1 MQPYQNYYPMN
12 NNFMSN
18 PYMDRMAQLQQY
30 QQSLQQPMQNIVS
43 NQIPGANQQY
53 TPMGKIIENVDVLKT
68 TEVPMDGNI
77 YYFPKADGSEIYSK
91 QWLANGTTRILTF
104 KPVFEDNTNTLS
116 SDTEKLKI
124 GLSDDVTDVFMK
136 RFDDIEK
143 RLEEFISKSANK
155 STTRSKKDG
164 DLDV

>member
-68 TEVPMDGNI
+68 TEVPMDGNT
-77 YYFPKADGSEIYSK
+77 YYFPKADGTAIFGKRWEN
-91 QWLANGTTRILTF
+91 NGTTSILTF
-104 KPVFEDNTNTLS
+104 KPCLDEGVDENTL
-116 SDTEKLKI
+116 DEEKLNVEQFNKVVEGILNEIQTINSKI
-124 GLSDDVTDVFMK
+124 DK
-136 RFDDIEK
+136 
-143 RLEEFISKSANK
+143 ISKP
-155 STTRSKKDG
+155 STTTRGKKEVNEDE
-164 DLDV
+164 